1 MIAANVLMATLIG
14 CPTTQVLNN
23 TEEWNAQDKQA
34 LKTATY
40 SCSVQY
46 DNSPCLKMFKKIEE
60 GVYQALCGAKTK

>member
-1 MIAANVLMATLIG
+1 MIAANIITVVLIG

-23 TEEWNAQDKQA
+23 TDEWNAQDKQA
-34 LKTATY
+34 LKTAEI
-40 SCSVQY
+40 SCGVQY